1 MTKRKRLKLFLGAMI
16 FGMVICLLVLTFGDS
31 RVYWSHRG
39 PQPGDW
45 EIRHWVHNVLMH
57 ISHRHAQAVD
67 YNISRIE
74 YVMTPHKRRMKAL
87 QEEMEKLAE
96 WRVNFPWRPVPG
108 SELALDLERKKGVSE
123 LGDLP
128 SIAHFNHTFLEQFFE
143 DEIRLTLPFKQ
154 FYTILSEHD
163 RGHDPVLVALCFRD
177 FRRFH
182 HVARET
188 KSKEPRVS
196 ENVGIQKV
204 LFPDV
209 TWNAQVDEAFN
220 NLRERLRDWKWFHPE
235 FATAAGKAN
244 ANGLIH
250 RLFYNMKGMEV
261 LPLEMMN
268 YGTSTPG
275 SMNQVIKNRMRE
287 QGPLV
292 PYAEWYGKY
301 QTSQN

>member
-1 MTKRKRLKLFLGAMI
+1 M
-16 FGMVICLLVLTFGDS
+16 
-31 RVYWSHRG
+31 
-39 PQPGDW
+39 
-45 EIRHWVHNVLMH
+45 
-57 ISHRHAQAVD
+57 
-67 YNISRIE
+67 
-74 YVMTPHKRRMKAL
+74 
-87 QEEMEKLAE
+87 
-96 WRVNFPWRPVPG
+96 
-108 SELALDLERKKGVSE
+108 
-123 LGDLP
+123 
-128 SIAHFNHTFLEQFFE
+128 
-143 DEIRLTLPFKQ
+143 
-154 FYTILSEHD
+154 
-163 RGHDPVLVALCFRD
+163 
-177 FRRFH
+177 
-182 HVARET
+182 ARET